1 VRRISL
7 VLLVLSLL
15 RGAAFAGEAPELG
28 NQQQKLGYS
37 IGYQVGGDFR
47 RQGLR
52 IDPEMVVKGVLDA
65 LAGAEPLMTPDEMR
79 QTLTELRR
87 QAAAAEKRLSDERGK

>member
-15 RGAAFAGEAPELG
+15 RGVAFAGEAPEFA
-28 NQQQKLGYS
+28 NQKQKLGYS

-47 RQGLR
+47 RQGLG

-65 LAGAEPLMTPDEMR
+65 LAGSEPLMTPDEMR